1 MIPCSCLLDGEY
13 GEKDLCIGVPC
24 ILGKGG
30 IEKIIEL
37 DLNEEEKELFAKSAA
52 AVHGTNAA
60 LPC

>member
-1 MIPCSCLLDGEY
+1 
-13 GEKDLCIGVPC
+13 VPC